1 MCEAHEELL
10 ATHQKL
16 LEKIEELERNQKQL
30 KHANQQLATQNEKL
44 RSENEK
50 LRKNNETLKAKLA
63 TLEGKTR
70 AEAYAEVYG
79 KPEARPSKGT
89 PGRDEGH
96 EGAGR
101 QLPAK
106 IDKHEKL
113 EPLKVCPHC
122 GQLLRTKGYRQRTI
136 IDLVP
141 GTLEA
146 IEWEIPQQY
155 CGNCHKSVEPKVET
169 ALPNS
174 RFGLTFAL
182 WIACLRMLGMSVDK
196 ILFLLQADYGLRV
209 SSATII
215 NTCNKLAEFLGDDYE
230 QLRTEL
236 LNEKALNCDE
246 TSWRKNGKNNWLWNF
261 VGKKVAFFTID
272 RSRSHTVPERVLKGY
287 TGIVSSDFWSGYNSL
302 PCVKQKCWVHLK
314 RELRRVQQRNKSK
327 EFASFKRR
335 LDRLYRWAKSNR
347 KYGKRAQALA
357 EERLHAISYDEY
369 ADKDCR
375 RLVKRLKRH
384 EQEMF
389 TFVGRRGVKPHNN
402 DAERSIRSAV
412 VVRKNSFGSRS
423 DAGAESFARLET
435 FFQTAQLRGENF
447 HDFVGNLVEERLKN

>member
-30 KHANQQLATQNEKL
+30 KHANQQLAIQNEKL

-50 LRKNNETLKAKLA
+50 LKTKLA
-63 TLEGKTR
+63 KLEGKTR

-79 KPEARPSKGT
+79 KPEARTSKGT
-89 PGRDEGH
+89 PGREEGH
-96 EGAGR
+96 EGVGR

-106 IDKHEKL
+106 IDSHKKL
-113 EPLKVCPHC
+113 SPLKKCPHC
-122 GQLLRTKGYRQRTI
+122 GHPVKVRRYRKRTL
-136 IDLVP
+136 IDLKP
-141 GTLEA
+141 GTLQATEYD
-146 IEWEIPQQY
+146 IPQCY
-155 CGNCHKSVEPKVET
+155 CPNCHKTVEPKVET

-182 WIACLRMLGMSVDK
+182 WIACLRMLGVSVDK
-196 ILFLLQADYGLRV
+196 ILFLLQADYGLHV

-230 QLRTEL
+230 QFRKEL
-236 LNEKALNCDE
+236 LKEKALNCDE
-246 TSWRKNGKNNWLWNF
+246 TSWRNNGKNNWLWNF

-302 PCVKQKCWVHLK
+302 PCEKQKCWVHLK
-314 RELRRVQQRNKSK
+314 RELRRVRQRNKSK
-327 EFASFKRR
+327 EFASFKRC
-335 LDRLYRWAKSNR
+335 LDRLYRWAR
-347 KYGKRAQALA
+347 THRRYGKRAQALA
-357 EERLHAISYDEY
+357 EERLHAIAYDAY

-384 EQEMF
+384 EKEMF

-423 DAGAESFARLET
+423 DNGAESFARLET

>member
-1 MCEAHEELL
+1 MCEAHQELL
-10 ATHQKL
+10 AAHQKL
-16 LEKIEELERNQKQL
+16 LDKVEELESRIKRLEKEN
-30 KHANQQLATQNEKL
+30 ATIREL
-44 RSENEK
+44 REENARLHSENEK
-50 LRKNNETLKAKLA
+50 LKTRLDK
-63 TLEGKTR
+63 LEGKTR
-70 AEAYAEVYG
+70 AEAFAEIFG
-79 KPEARPSKGT
+79 KPEARPTKGT
-89 PGRDEGH
+89 PGREEGH

-106 IDKHEKL
+106 IDKHKKL
-113 EPLKVCPHC
+113 KPLKKCPHC
-122 GQLLRTKGYRQRTI
+122 GHPLRTKGHRERTV

-141 GTLEA
+141 GTLES

-155 CGNCHKSVEPKVET
+155 CGNCHKPVEPKMQD

-182 WIACLRMLGMSVDK
+182 YIACLRMLGVSVDK
-196 ILFLLQADYGLRV
+196 ILFLLHTDYGLKI
-209 SSATII
+209 SNATVT
-215 NTCNKLAEFLGDDYE
+215 NTCKKLADFLGKDYE
-230 QLRTEL
+230 QLRKEL

-246 TSWRKNGKNNWLWNF
+246 TSWRKNGKNHWLWNF

-287 TGIVSSDFWSGYNSL
+287 KGIVSSDFWSGYNSL

-314 RELRRVQQRNKSK
+314 RELRRVRQRNKSK

-335 LDRLYRWAKSNR
+335 LGRLYRWAVAHR
-347 KYGKRAQALA
+347 RYGKRAQALA
-357 EERLHAISYDEY
+357 EERLHAISYDGY

-384 EQEMF
+384 EKEMF

-423 DAGAESFARLET
+423 DGGAESFARLET